1 MVKIDMPKMNTPE
14 RKPSVAELVGGNAR
28 FAFGETAYQAGEIFG
43 PLKGYQLEAIYLR
56 VGQVEVHCDDEVFLM
71 TAPQVALVA
80 SERRLEYRYGPANLS
95 NVIWCQYLSQKLDSR
110 TFSYL
115 SRGSGPIDVSPA
127 SVSLLKIGA
136 DLPTELHTDMEDFC
150 SALGIAVM
158 ENLMVQRQ
166 ALESVGKIP
175 PQVQSVRRYIE
186 DHMGSPITM
195 KQLAE
200 LSGLSPQHLN
210 RLYQAAFDENP
221 LDYLWRLRVRR
232 GAYLL
237 SHTGKQISQIAYE
250 VGFKTPN
257 HFSRQIKE
265 AYGLSPRKLRT
276 DSWTRRPS

>member
-1 MVKIDMPKMNTPE
+1 MPKMNTSAS
-14 RKPSVAELVGGNAR
+14 RPSVASLVGSDAR

-56 VGQVEVHCDDEVFLM
+56 VGQVEVHCDDEVFSM
-71 TAPQVALVA
+71 TAPQVALIA
-80 SERRLEYRYGPANLS
+80 SQERLEYRYGPANLS
-95 NVIWCQYLSQKLDSR
+95 NVVWCQYLSEKLDSR
-110 TFSYL
+110 TFSHL
-115 SRGSGPIDVSPA
+115 ARGAGPMDVAPA

-136 DLPTELHTDMEDFC
+136 DLPTEFHAGMEDLC

-158 ENLMVQRQ
+158 ENLMVRRL
-166 ALESVGKIP
+166 ALETVDKIP
-175 PQVQSVRRYIE
+175 PQVQLVRRYIE
-186 DHMGSPITM
+186 DHLGSPITM
-195 KQLAE
+195 TQLAE

-221 LDYLWRLRVRR
+221 LDCLWRLRVRR

-265 AYGLSPRKLRT
+265 AYGLSPRKLRAE
-276 DSWTRRPS
+276 SWTRNPG